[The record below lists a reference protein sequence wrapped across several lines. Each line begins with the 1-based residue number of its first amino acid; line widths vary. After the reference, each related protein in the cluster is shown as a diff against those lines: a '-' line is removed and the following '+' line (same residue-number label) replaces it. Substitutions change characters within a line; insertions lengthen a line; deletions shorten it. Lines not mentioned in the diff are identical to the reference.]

1 MDAESVRIEARHRG
15 ERMLSTAL
23 GAAIADWLAGPE
35 FNFMGD
41 DRKFRKL
48 RRRNGDGA

>member
-15 ERMLSTAL
+15 EHMLRTAL

-35 FNFMGD
+35 FIEIMLNPHG
-41 DRKFRKL
+41 RL
-48 RRRNGDGA
+48 